1 MKIRHLF
8 LFCCCFAA
16 LLPFGNAQ
24 MERTI
29 YQVFPADSVPT
40 IAIDIP
46 GTYEIVAWAGDNIMT
61 ETKIQVW
68 NASPDIVK
76 FLIENGRYQLAADKK
91 EQALTIEAK
100 LKERKPI
107 KTPRGECT
115 EIITLKIFVPDMYQ
129 WTKEDMKTLR
139 IKTTTATA
147 PAAGG

>member
-8 LFCCCFAA
+8 LLCCCFAA
-16 LLPFGNAQ
+16 MLPFANAQ

-29 YQVFPADSVPT
+29 YQVFPADSTPV
-40 IAIDIP
+40 ISIDIP

-76 FLIENGRYQLAADKK
+76 FLIENGRYHLVADTK
-91 EQALTIEAK
+91 EQSLAIATKI
-100 LKERKPI
+100 KERKPI

-115 EIITLKIFVPDMYQ
+115 EIITVKIFVPDMYE
-129 WTKEDMKTLR
+129 WSKNDMKTLR
-139 IKTTTATA
+139 IKTTTVA
-147 PAAGG
+147 PATGG

>member
-8 LFCCCFAA
+8 LFCCMFVA
-16 LLPFGNAQ
+16 LLPFANAQ

-29 YQVFPADSVPT
+29 YQVFPTDSVPT
-40 IAIDIP
+40 IAVDIP
-46 GTYEIVAWAGDNIMT
+46 GDNIMT

-76 FLIENGRYQLAADKK
+76 FLIENGRYQLKADKK
-91 EQALTIEAK
+91 DQALTIDAK
-100 LKERKPI
+100 VKERKPI

-139 IKTTTATA
+139 IKTAAATVV